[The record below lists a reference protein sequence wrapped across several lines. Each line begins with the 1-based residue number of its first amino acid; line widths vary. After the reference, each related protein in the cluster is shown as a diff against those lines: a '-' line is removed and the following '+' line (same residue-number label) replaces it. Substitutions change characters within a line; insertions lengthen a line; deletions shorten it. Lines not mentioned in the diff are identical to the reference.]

1 MHSEQTA
8 FLISCGPDGSI
19 IRPYWYQPI
28 YLLSPYHKNMTDLF
42 SEKDAPIL
50 EELIARARREK
61 DLFLCPRQLELKQ
74 LGSAVSLCLISAGK
88 SVLILGLDTS
98 IIRDSSDLSVLQ
110 TISHHFMRSIG
121 SFESTFATGS
131 EELVRMQFEQ
141 IQKLNNELSNVQR
154 ELKKNNAQLNRLNSD
169 LNNRL
174 VKDALTGLVS
184 RYQYR
189 TEIETLIHNRPDQRG
204 VFAFIDIDDFK
215 SINDTYGHQSGDIFL
230 KTFAERLMKL
240 PFDNAI
246 FMRISGDEFGL
257 YIHGYDTVSA
267 KDIETIWRS
276 IQEVVLRDPIDVG
289 KAEAEITCSA
299 GMAVYG
305 QDTREVY
312 DLIEYADSAMYL
324 AKKSGKNSYRKFEAT
339 DLSPATS

>member
-42 SEKDAPIL
+42 SENDAQIL
-50 EELIARARREK
+50 NELIAHARKEK
-61 DLFLCPRQLELKQ
+61 DLFLCPRQLVLKQ
-74 LGSAVSLCLISAGK
+74 SGIEVSLCLISAGK
-88 SVLILGLDTS
+88 SVLIMGLDTS
-98 IIRDSSDLSVLQ
+98 IIRDPSDISVLQ

-121 SFESTFATGS
+121 SFENTFASGS
-131 EELVRMQFEQ
+131 DELVRMQFEQ

-154 ELKKNNAQLNRLNSD
+154 ELKKSNTQLNRLNSD

-189 TEIETLIHNRPDQRG
+189 TEIETLIHNQPDQKG

-230 KTFAERLMKL
+230 KTFAERLMRL
-240 PFDNAI
+240 PYDNAI

-257 YIHGYDTVSA
+257 YIHGYVTVSA
-267 KDIETIWRS
+267 KDIESIWKNIRD
-276 IQEVVLRDPIDVG
+276 IVLREPIDVG

-324 AKKSGKNSYRKFEAT
+324 AKKSGKNSYRKFDPAHHSKAAT
-339 DLSPATS
+339 